1 MLRRICSCDG
11 WRSST
16 FWIRRASR
24 SLRSSLRIGLRAG
37 ENGALTIRLGAA
49 RTLPSSIQH
58 PDRNGRCGERNI
70 TLGLSTPASQKR
82 RAVRVRPHQTI
93 RFGNGIARA

>member
-37 ENGALTIRLGAA
+37 ENGALTSASVLLELYHR
-49 RTLPSSIQH
+49 RFSIQIETA
-58 PDRNGRCGERNI
+58 DAESV
-70 TLGLSTPASQKR
+70 LSR
-82 RAVRVRPHQTI
+82 WV
-93 RFGNGIARA
+93 